1 MSFGSYCIPLAI
13 AVWKS
18 WMAAFGVKW
27 TAGSNHSA
35 CVSTFRSLKPVVK
48 GAGLMVHTWVGLALC
63 CAVVLGAAAVRQPGH
78 ALSAGQLSGQPGH
91 MAHGLARDLQTV
103 CHTASGPAGQLSGHK
118 P

>member
-35 CVSTFRSLKPVVK
+35 CVSTFRSLNPVVK

-63 CAVVLGAAAVRQPGH
+63 CAVVLGE
-78 ALSAGQLSGQPGH
+78 
-91 MAHGLARDLQTV
+91 
-103 CHTASGPAGQLSGHK
+103 CK